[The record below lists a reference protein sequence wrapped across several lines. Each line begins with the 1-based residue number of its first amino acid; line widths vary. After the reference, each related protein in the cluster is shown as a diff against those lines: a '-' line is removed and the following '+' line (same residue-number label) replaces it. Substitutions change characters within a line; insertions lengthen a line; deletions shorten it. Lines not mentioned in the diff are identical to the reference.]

1 MLTLAAIGEG
11 VKEIK
16 SSSIEQ
22 FPNAFKNLPEV
33 ETDNKKDIDQ
43 PIEYKDTSDTGGQT
57 EKLNT
62 INERYE
68 DKVDPHTGVPFERQI
83 IEVSAGNKVEG
94 VFPRFESNFDAQL
107 PPELYKETDYKQ
119 FKECNNQLKNDVS
132 KNPNLEKGFN
142 KEQLEQ
148 IKNGDTPDGYV
159 WHHDAIPGKMQ
170 LVDYQIHAD
179 TRHTG
184 GKVVWGG
191 GNENR

>member
-33 ETDNKKDIDQ
+33 ETDNKTDLDQ
-43 PIEYKDTSDTGGQT
+43 PIEYKDTSDTGWQT

-68 DKVDPHTGVPFERQI
+68 DKVDPDTGVPFERRI
-83 IEVSAGNKVEG
+83 IEVPEGNKVEG
-94 VFPRFESNFDAQL
+94 VFPSFESKFDAQL
-107 PPELYKETDYKQ
+107 PSELYKETDYKQ
-119 FKECNNQLKNDVS
+119 FKECNNQLKDEVS
-132 KNPNLEKGFN
+132 KNQNLEKGFN

-148 IKNGDTPDGYV
+148 IENGDTPDGYV
-159 WHHDAIPGKMQ
+159 WHHDATPGKMQ
-170 LVDYQIHAD
+170 LVDYQTHAD